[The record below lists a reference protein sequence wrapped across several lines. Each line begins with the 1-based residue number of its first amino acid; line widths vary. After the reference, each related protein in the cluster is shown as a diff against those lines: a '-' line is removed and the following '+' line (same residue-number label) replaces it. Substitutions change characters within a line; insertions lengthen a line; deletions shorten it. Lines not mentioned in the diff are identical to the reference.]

1 MGGRRRHFAILPCT
15 GTARTRRVASSAG
28 AGAKPR
34 DDRSE
39 AMQPNMRMLQQMQ
52 NRMAKIQEELG
63 QTLVTGSAGGGAVT
77 VEVTGLQEL
86 KGIKLSAEVVD
97 PEDVETLED
106 LLVVAVNDAMEKAKE
121 LSSQKFGALTGGMKI
136 PGLF

>member
-1 MGGRRRHFAILPCT
+1 
-15 GTARTRRVASSAG
+15 
-28 AGAKPR
+28 
-34 DDRSE
+34 
-39 AMQPNMRMLQQMQ
+39 MQPNMRMLQQMQ

-63 QTLVTGSAGGGAVT
+63 QTLVTGSAGGNAVT

-86 KGIKLSAEVVD
+86 KAIKLSPEVVD